1 MCLILIAW
9 QKNRDFPVMIA
20 ANRDEFH
27 ARPSAPADFWP
38 QHPDLVGGRDLQQG
52 GTWLGITRG
61 GRFAAVTNFRE
72 PGPPVVPSVSRG
84 WLVQDYLLGKSA
96 PEDYLQRVAQRA
108 DHYNGFSLLVGD
120 RDELAYFSNRSGG
133 PQRLEAGLYGLSNHL
148 LDSPWP
154 KVRRGKAALDR
165 VVATPDP
172 QEDALLALLAD
183 TTIAPDEQLPDTGV
197 GLEKERWLSPVFV
210 RNPVHGTRCS
220 TAVLV
225 HASGQCRFV
234 EQSYDAE
241 GKISAIQ
248 RLDIEA
254 CVA

>member
-1 MCLILIAW
+1 
-9 QKNRDFPVMIA
+9 
-20 ANRDEFH
+20 
-27 ARPSAPADFWP
+27 
-38 QHPDLVGGRDLQQG
+38 
-52 GTWLGITRG
+52 
-61 GRFAAVTNFRE
+61 
-72 PGPPVVPSVSRG
+72 VSRG

-96 PEDYLQRVAQRA
+96 PADYLQRVAQRA